1 MTIQELR
8 NQATENMAMCKK
20 ALAAGNLEMAETYL
34 SYANKAT
41 LIMLGKEPLDE
52 IKKTPAEVDCEWGSE
67 PVVACWTC
75 TKLHCMFNGES

>member
-34 SYANKAT
+34 DYANKAT
-41 LIMLGKEPLDE
+41 MVMLGKKRPPQDE
-52 IKKTPAEVDCEWGSE
+52 CLWG
-67 PVVACWTC
+67 VGDVACWNC
-75 TKLHCMFNGES
+75 TVLHCQYNGEE

>member
-8 NQATENMAMCKK
+8 NQAQQNMEACKK

-41 LIMLGKEPLDE
+41 LILLDKDPPDE
-52 IKKTPAEVDCEWGSE
+52 SECMWGDSG
-67 PVVACWTC
+67 VACWNC